1 MKMKVLIISSSTRK
15 GRTSHRVALHLANRF
30 NGVAG
35 VEARILDLMEH
46 KLPMFEEVYVRDE
59 NPTVAAKEVA
69 GMLNWADSMVFLT
82 PEYNGTYAPALKNL
96 VDYYNK
102 TEFIKKAIGIVT
114 VSTGALAGMRSAVQM
129 QNLIPA
135 LFGYVAPYMLPV
147 GNVTDKFEEDGTLKL
162 PLFENSV
169 HNFVSEFLWLA
180 DAIVAKKE
188 LAAAAA

>member
-59 NPTVAAKEVA
+59 NPTEAAKEVA
-69 GMLNWADSMVFLT
+69 RMLNWADSMVFLT

-114 VSTGALAGMRSAVQM
+114 VSTGALAGMRSAVQL

-135 LFGYVAPYMLPV
+135 LFGILVPYMLPV

-162 PLFENSV
+162 PVFENSI
-169 HNFVSEFLWLA
+169 HNFVNEFLWLA